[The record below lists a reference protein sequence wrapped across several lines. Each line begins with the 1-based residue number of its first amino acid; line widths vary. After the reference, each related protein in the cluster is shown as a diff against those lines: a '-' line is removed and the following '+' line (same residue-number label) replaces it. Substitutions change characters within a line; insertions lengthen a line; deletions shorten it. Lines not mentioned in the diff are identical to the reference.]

1 MPVLQLHRSSF
12 TPGWEA
18 ARANLAPAFLIQ
30 TLMLGLLAGYYLS
43 PAVANLLNDLATY
56 KLRHGF
62 TNTFAARHTRV
73 TQMSGVVSPAAS
85 RAVA

>member
-1 MPVLQLHRSSF
+1 MPVLQSHRNSLRL
-12 TPGWEA
+12 GREA

-43 PAVANLLNDLATY
+43 SSVANLLNDLATY
-56 KLRHGF
+56 KLRHGL

-73 TQMSGVVSPAAS
+73 TQMGGIVSPAAAW
-85 RAVA
+85 AVS